1 MKKLTVIKSFL
12 ELLDLFFIEG
22 IMDFGFNLLTKFRIY
37 QLCELCKWSGGA
49 EYWNWD
55 FSSEVLRN

>member
-37 QLCELCKWSGGA
+37 QLCELCK
-49 EYWNWD
+49 
-55 FSSEVLRN
+55 